1 MPLFLF
7 IVVKVQNILN
17 ILQGIAPLD
26 LAQSWDNVGLLV
38 GSPDGRVTSILLALD
53 PTTALIAEAERCNAE
68 LVITHHPAI
77 FHPLKSLRSDRPA
90 ERVIHAAVQAGIH
103 LVGCHTNLDAAYG
116 GVNDVLAQLL
126 NLEETVPLLPET
138 GGGDCNGKKTGL
150 GRIGMLPEPVS
161 SESFL
166 EQLFAVLSPP
176 WLLEA
181 GSRPEKVRRVAVCG
195 GSCSDISATALAA
208 GADVFITSEVKHDV
222 ARWAEEAGLWLID
235 GGHFATEYPAMEG
248 LRQLLVERLKAS
260 DKAVQVQCARQDPP
274 LRLATKKVVEEHGR
288 SCLGIREK
296 E

>member
-1 MPLFLF
+1 VPLFLF
-7 IVVKVQNILN
+7 IVVKVQSILN
-17 ILQGIAPLD
+17 ILQGIAPFD

-77 FHPLKSLRSDRPA
+77 FHPLKSLRSDNPS
-90 ERVIHAAVQAGIH
+90 ERVLHAAVQAGIH
-103 LVGCHTNLDAAYG
+103 LIGCHTNLDAAYG

-126 NLEETVPLLPET
+126 NLEDTVPLLPE
-138 GGGDCNGKKTGL
+138 GGGGNCNGGKTGL
-150 GRIGMLPEPVS
+150 GRIGVLTEPVS

-166 EQLFAVLSPP
+166 EQLYTVLSPP

-181 GSRPEKVRRVAVCG
+181 GPRPETVSKVAVCG
-195 GSCSDISATALAA
+195 GSCSDISVTALAA

-222 ARWAEEAGLWLID
+222 ARWAEEAGFWLID

-248 LRQLLVERLKAS
+248 LRQLLVERLAAS
-260 DKAVQVQCARQDPP
+260 DMVVQVRCARQEPP
-274 LRLATKKVVEEHGR
+274 LRLAAGT
-288 SCLGIREK
+288 SC
-296 E
+296 

>member
-7 IVVKVQNILN
+7 IVVRVQNILN

-38 GSPDGRVTSILLALD
+38 GSPDGCVTSILLALD
-53 PTTALIAEAERCNAE
+53 PTTALIAEAEQCNAE
-68 LVITHHPAI
+68 LIITHHPAI
-77 FHPLKSLRSDRPA
+77 FHPLKSLRSDRPS
-90 ERVIHAAVQAGIH
+90 EKFLHAAVRTGIH
-103 LVGCHTNLDAAYG
+103 VIGCHTNLDAAYG

-126 NLEETVPLLPET
+126 NLQGAVPLLPDGRE
-138 GGGDCNGKKTGL
+138 CSGKETGL
-150 GRIGMLPEPVS
+150 GRIGVLTESVS

-166 EQLFAVLSPP
+166 EQLYTVLSPP

-181 GSRPEKVRRVAVCG
+181 GARPEKVRKVAVCG
-195 GSCSDISATALAA
+195 GSCADISATALAA
-208 GADVFITSEVKHDV
+208 GADVFITAEVKHDV

-260 DKAVQVQCARQDPP
+260 DMGVQVQCARQEPP
-274 LRLATKKVVEEHGR
+274 LRLVAGK
-288 SCLGIREK
+288 SC
-296 E
+296 

>member
-38 GSPDGRVTSILLALD
+38 GSPDGGVTSILLALD
-53 PTTALIAEAERCNAE
+53 PTTALIAEAEQCNAE
-68 LVITHHPAI
+68 LIITHHPAI
-77 FHPLKSLRSDRPA
+77 FHPLKSLRSDRPS
-90 ERVIHAAVQAGIH
+90 EKFLHAAVQTGIH
-103 LVGCHTNLDAAYG
+103 VIGCHTNLDAAYG

-126 NLEETVPLLPET
+126 DLQETAPLLPD
-138 GGGDCNGKKTGL
+138 GGECSGKKTGL
-150 GRIGMLPEPVS
+150 GRIGVLTEPVS

-166 EQLFAVLSPP
+166 ERLCTVLSPP

-181 GSRPEKVRRVAVCG
+181 GLRPEAVSKVAVCG
-195 GSCSDISATALAA
+195 GSCSDISATALEA

-222 ARWAEEAGLWLID
+222 ARWAEEAGFWLID

-248 LRQLLVERLKAS
+248 LRQLLVERLEAFAM
-260 DKAVQVQCARQDPP
+260 AVRVQCARQDPP
-274 LRLATKKVVEEHGR
+274 LRLAVGK
-288 SCLGIREK
+288 SC
-296 E
+296 